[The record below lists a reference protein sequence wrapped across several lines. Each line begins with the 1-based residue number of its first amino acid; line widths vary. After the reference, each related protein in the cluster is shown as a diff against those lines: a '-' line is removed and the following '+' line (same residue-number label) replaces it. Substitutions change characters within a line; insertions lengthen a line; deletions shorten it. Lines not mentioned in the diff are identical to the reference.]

1 MCSIQYKTDKSV
13 VNYSDLYQAAL
24 LYPLLS
30 LCISYILYKNIFYS
44 LGETMRY
51 SLLAVTVASMLA
63 LTACDKKEAATA
75 DDTTAASS
83 AAASTANT
91 SESTSAAAGEFK
103 SAEGIEMN
111 ITGAGASFPQPI
123 YIKWSA
129 DYNKETKGQVNYQ
142 SIGSSGGI
150 KQIVSNTVD
159 FGASDAPM
167 TPEELEKEGLIQF
180 PTVIG
185 GVVPVINVEGIKPGE
200 LKLDGETLANIY
212 LGKISKWNDP
222 AIAALNPELTLPD
235 TAITTVFRSDGSG
248 TTFNFTD
255 YLAKVSP
262 EWKDSIG
269 VDKTVQWPTSATG
282 VGGKGNEGVASNVSR
297 MANSIGYVEY
307 AYAKQNNMSYA
318 AMKNA
323 AGNIVQPSAETFAAA
338 GDIDWSKQDGF
349 YKVITN
355 SDTDQAWPIAAAT
368 FILVHKN
375 PKNPQKVA
383 GVLNFF
389 DWAYTRG
396 DEDAMSLDFVP
407 FSDKA
412 VALFK
417 AKWNE
422 VVDKDGKPV
431 YTPAQ

>member
-1 MCSIQYKTDKSV
+1 
-13 VNYSDLYQAAL
+13 
-24 LYPLLS
+24 
-30 LCISYILYKNIFYS
+30 
-44 LGETMRY
+44 MRY
-51 SLLAVTVASMLA
+51 SLLAVAVASMLT
-63 LTACDKKEAATA
+63 LTACGKKEDTSTTA
-75 DDTTAASS
+75 EDTTAV
-83 AAASTANT
+83 STQAEPAVSGN
-91 SESTSAAAGEFK
+91 EFK
-103 SAEGIEMN
+103 SAEGIELN

-150 KQIVSNTVD
+150 KQITSKTVD

-185 GVVPVINVEGIKPGE
+185 GVVPVINVAGVEPGQ

-212 LGKISKWNDP
+212 LGNISNWNDP
-222 AIAALNPELTLPD
+222 AIAALNPDLTLPD
-235 TAITTVFRSDGSG
+235 APIITVFRSDGSG

-262 EWKDSIG
+262 EWKDNIG

-297 MANSIGYVEY
+297 MPNSIGYVEY
-307 AYAKQNNMSYA
+307 AYAKQNNMSHTA
-318 AMKNA
+318 LKNA

-338 GDIDWSKQDGF
+338 GDIDWSQQEGF
-349 YKVITN
+349 YKVITD
-355 SDTDQAWPIAAAT
+355 SETEQAWPIAAAT
-368 FILVHKN
+368 FILVPKN
-375 PKNPQKVA
+375 PENPQKVA

-396 DEDAMSLDFVP
+396 DDAAMSLDYVP